1 MQASLGQLSSQIS
14 ETAQGSHPGGTDI
27 LRWPRNSSQVHVWC
41 ANHNTFLTLYFCLS
55 RPEKKRRNAY
65 ITGTWLRFC
74 NLKFLGVGSMVPMEL
89 ALTIVVK
96 CLKTFGKVGIG
107 SKWVGGNL
115 LCVAMNLAVP
125 FNSVSPK

>member
-1 MQASLGQLSSQIS
+1 MQASHGQLSSQKS

-41 ANHNTFLTLYFCLS
+41 VNHNTFLTLYFCLR

-65 ITGTWLRFC
+65 ITGTWLRFL
-74 NLKFLGVGSMVPMEL
+74 NLKFLEVGRMVPMEF

-96 CLKTFGKVGIG
+96 CLKTFWVSGIG
-107 SKWVGGNL
+107 V
-115 LCVAMNLAVP
+115 
-125 FNSVSPK
+125 